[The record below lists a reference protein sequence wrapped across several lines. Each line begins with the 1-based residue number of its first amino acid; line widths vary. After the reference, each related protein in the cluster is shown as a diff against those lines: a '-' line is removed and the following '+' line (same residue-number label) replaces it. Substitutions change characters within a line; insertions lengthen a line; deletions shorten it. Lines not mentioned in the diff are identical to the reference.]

1 MRSISAGAQTWRIKK
16 GCQGE
21 GKGIREMDRMRYK
34 RSAFGKWAVITILI
48 WILGSYSL
56 SPSAPPADF
65 SEGFAAI
72 KVGTKWGFMNRK
84 GEYPIQPQFDEVGFF
99 SEGLATVKVGAK
111 WGFVDGKGKWVIPA
125 SYDGAGYFSEG
136 LAAAKIGERWG
147 FINKKGETVIKP
159 QFQDEPAPFFFG
171 EAMVMIGGR
180 KEYIDGGGRRIKN
193 PVKEKEKEALDDYS
207 ERSSLYS
214 LPGVYVLVESLNLD
228 MEKDGLTKD
237 QLRKE
242 VESQLRNAGVRVSTR
257 EEKFKTAGN
266 PQLYVN
272 INLLK
277 SSSPFAY
284 AYSVEISLEQ
294 EVSLV
299 RKPNMRTAATTWSQG
314 SVGIVGIANLGA
326 IRETVR
332 GRVGHFIH
340 DYFAA
345 NSK

>member
-56 SPSAPPADF
+56 SSSAPPADF
-65 SEGFAAI
+65 SEGLAAI

-84 GEYPIQPQFDEVGFF
+84 GEYPIQPQFDEVGLF
-99 SEGLATVKVGAK
+99 SEGLAAVKVGAK

-125 SYDGAGYFSEG
+125 SFDGAGYFSEG

-147 FINKKGETVIKP
+147 FINK
-159 QFQDEPAPFFFG
+159 
-171 EAMVMIGGR
+171 
-180 KEYIDGGGRRIKN
+180 
-193 PVKEKEKEALDDYS
+193 
-207 ERSSLYS
+207 
-214 LPGVYVLVESLNLD
+214 
-228 MEKDGLTKD
+228 
-237 QLRKE
+237 
-242 VESQLRNAGVRVSTR
+242 
-257 EEKFKTAGN
+257 
-266 PQLYVN
+266 
-272 INLLK
+272 
-277 SSSPFAY
+277 
-284 AYSVEISLEQ
+284 
-294 EVSLV
+294 
-299 RKPNMRTAATTWSQG
+299 

-332 GRVGHFIH
+332 GRVDHFIH